1 MKNLLIIFF
10 LFGLLALNNCTKNEK
25 IETENIGVSQVE
37 EQMIKAYQ
45 EGMIAF
51 KDQYFIE
58 AAKKFN
64 EAEILFPQ
72 SDWAPRSALMAAY
85 AYYYDDYNNRAI
97 SELLN
102 FFKKYPNDP
111 NLSYAHYLLAMSYYN
126 KIVDEKK
133 DLEPLKN
140 SKKQFEYIVENYP
153 NTEFSLDSKFKL
165 GLINEM
171 IASKEMYIARH
182 YIKKK
187 KWIPAINR
195 LKFIVKEHD
204 NTIFVE
210 EALHRLVEIYYKI
223 GLEEESRKYA
233 VLLGYNYP
241 ESKWYKN
248 TYKVHKKDYKITDIK
263 KENKKSISEKFKSL
277 LNWDG

>member
-1 MKNLLIIFF
+1 MKKLLLIFF
-10 LFGLLALNNCTKNEK
+10 LFGFLFINNCSKIKKNEIVK
-25 IETENIGVSQVE
+25 IQEDQIEG
-37 EQMIKAYQ
+37 QMIRAYQ
-45 EGMIAF
+45 EGMAAF
-51 KDQYFIE
+51 EDQLYIE

-72 SDWAPRSALMAAY
+72 SEWAPRSALMAAY
-85 AYYYDDYNNRAI
+85 AYFYDDYNNRAI

-111 NLSYAHYLLAMSYYN
+111 STSYAHYLLAMSYYN

-140 SKKQFEYIVENYP
+140 SKKQFEYVVENYP

-165 GLINEM
+165 DLINEM
-171 IASKEMYIARH
+171 IASKEMYIVRH
-182 YIKKK
+182 YIKKE

-195 LKFIVKEHD
+195 LKFIVKEYD
-204 NTIFVE
+204 NTIFIE

-241 ESKWYKN
+241 DSKWYKN
-248 TYKVHKKDYKITDIK
+248 TYKVHEKDYKIQNIK
-263 KENKKSISEKFKSL
+263 KDNKKSTLKKFKSL
-277 LNWDG
+277 F

>member
-1 MKNLLIIFF
+1 MKKLFLIFF
-10 LFGLLALNNCTKNEK
+10 SIGFLFFNNCVKNEK
-25 IETENIGVSQVE
+25 NEIINIQEDKIQG
-37 EQMIKAYQ
+37 QMIRAYQ
-45 EGMIAF
+45 EGMDAF
-51 KDQYFIE
+51 EDQQYLD

-72 SDWAPRSALMAAY
+72 SIWAPRSALMAAY

-97 SELLN
+97 SELIN
-102 FFKKYPNDP
+102 FLKKYPNDP

-140 SKKQFEYIVENYP
+140 SKKQFEYIIDNYP

-165 GLINEM
+165 DLINEM

-182 YIKKK
+182 YMNKE

-195 LKFIVKEHD
+195 LKFVVTEYD
-204 NTIFVE
+204 NTIFIE

-223 GLEEESRKYA
+223 GLEDESRKYA
-233 VLLGYNYP
+233 ILLGYNYSD
-241 ESKWYKN
+241 SKWYKK
-248 TYKVHKKDYKITDIK
+248 TYKFHNKEYKIQEIK
-263 KENKKSISEKFKSL
+263 NQNKKSTLEKLKSL
-277 LNWDG
+277 LD

>member
-10 LFGLLALNNCTKNEK
+10 LFGILFLNSCTKNEK
-25 IETENIGVSQVE
+25 IESENIAVDQIE
-37 EQMIKAYQ
+37 RQMIRAYQ
-45 EGMIAF
+45 EGMIAI
-51 KDQYFIE
+51 KDQDYIE

-72 SDWAPRSALMAAY
+72 SEWAPRSALMAAY
-85 AYYYDDYNNRAI
+85 AYYYDDYYNRAI

-102 FFKKYPNDP
+102 FFRKYPNHQ
-111 NLSYAHYLLAMSYYN
+111 NTSYAHYLLAMSYYN
-126 KIVDEKK
+126 SIVDEKK

-140 SKKQFEYIVENYP
+140 SKKQFEYIVEYYP

-165 GLINEM
+165 DLINEM

-182 YIKKK
+182 YIQKK

-195 LKFIVKEHD
+195 LKFIVREYD
-204 NTIFVE
+204 DTIFIE

-223 GLEEESRKYA
+223 GLKEESKKYA
-233 VLLGYNYP
+233 ILLGHNYP

-248 TYKVHKKDYKITDIK
+248 SYKVHEKNYKISDIK

-277 LNWDG
+277 LN

>member
-1 MKNLLIIFF
+1 MKNLLLIFF
-10 LFGLLALNNCTKNEK
+10 LFGFLFFNNCSKNEK
-25 IETENIGVSQVE
+25 IEIVKIQEDQIEG
-37 EQMIKAYQ
+37 QMIRAYQ

-51 KDQYFIE
+51 QDRFYIE

-72 SDWAPRSALMAAY
+72 SEWAPRSALMAAY

-97 SELLN
+97 SELIN
-102 FFKKYPNDP
+102 FFKKYPNDA
-111 NLSYAHYLLAMSYYN
+111 NTSYAHYLLAMSYYN

-140 SKKQFEYIVENYP
+140 SKKQFEYVVENYP
-153 NTEFSLDSKFKL
+153 NTEFSLDAKFKL
-165 GLINEM
+165 DLINEM

-182 YIKKK
+182 YIQKK

-195 LKFIVKEHD
+195 LKFIVTEFD
-204 NTIFVE
+204 NTIFIE

-223 GLEEESRKYA
+223 GLEDESRKYA

-248 TYKVHKKDYKITDIK
+248 TYKVHEKDYKIKDIK
-263 KENKKSISEKFKSL
+263 KENKKSTLEKLKSL
-277 LNWDG
+277 LD

>member
-1 MKNLLIIFF
+1 MKNLFIILF
-10 LFGLLALNNCTKNEK
+10 LTLFLNNCSKNEK
-25 IETENIGVSQVE
+25 IEIAVIE
-37 EQMIKAYQ
+37 EDQIETQMIKAYK
-45 EGMIAF
+45 EGMVAF
-51 KDQYFIE
+51 RDSQYLD

-72 SDWAPRSALMAAY
+72 SEWASRSALMAAY
-85 AYYYDDYNNRAI
+85 AYYYDDYNNRSI
-97 SELLN
+97 SELTN

-111 NLSYAHYLLAMSYYN
+111 NIAYAHYLLGMAYYN

-133 DLEPLKN
+133 DLEPLKK
-140 SKKQFEYIVENYP
+140 SKKQFEYVVIKYP
-153 NTEFSLDSKFKL
+153 NTEFSIDSKFKL
-165 GLINEM
+165 DLINEM

-182 YIKKK
+182 YIQKE

-195 LKFIVKEHD
+195 LKFIVTEYD
-204 NTIFVE
+204 NTIFIE

-233 VLLGYNYP
+233 ILLGYNYP

-248 TYKVHKKDYKITDIK
+248 TYKVHKKEYKIPQIK
-263 KENKKSISEKFKSL
+263 KENKKSTLKKLKSL
-277 LNWDG
+277 LD

>member
-10 LFGLLALNNCTKNEK
+10 LFGFLFFNNCVKNEK
-25 IETENIGVSQVE
+25 NEIVKIEEDKIEG
-37 EQMIKAYQ
+37 QMIRAYQ
-45 EGMIAF
+45 EGMVAF
-51 KDQYFIE
+51 KNQLYID

-72 SDWAPRSALMAAY
+72 SEWAPRSALMAAY
-85 AYYYDDYNNRAI
+85 AYFYDDYNNRAI

-102 FFKKYPNDP
+102 FFKKYPNHP
-111 NLSYAHYLLAMSYYN
+111 NTSYAHYLLAMSYYN
-126 KIVDEKK
+126 LIVDEKK

-140 SKKQFEYIVENYP
+140 SKKEFEYIVENYP

-165 GLINEM
+165 DLINEM

-182 YIKKK
+182 YIQKK

-195 LKFIVKEHD
+195 LKFIVTEYD
-204 NTIFVE
+204 NTIFIE

-223 GLEEESRKYA
+223 GLEDESRKYA
-233 VLLGYNYP
+233 VLLGHNYP
-241 ESKWYKN
+241 ESEWYKS
-248 TYKVHKKDYKITDIK
+248 TYKVHKKNYKIQDIK
-263 KENKKSISEKFKSL
+263 NENKKSTLKKLKSL
-277 LNWDG
+277 LD

>member
-1 MKNLLIIFF
+1 MKKLILIFL
-10 LFGLLALNNCTKNEK
+10 LFGLLFLNNCSKNEK
-25 IETENIGVSQVE
+25 NEIVKIQEDKIEG
-37 EQMIKAYQ
+37 QMIRSYQ
-45 EGMIAF
+45 EGIIAF
-51 KDQYFIE
+51 EDKLYLD

-72 SDWAPRSALMAAY
+72 SEWAPRSALMAAY

-97 SELLN
+97 SELIN
-102 FFKKYPNDP
+102 FFKKYPNHP
-111 NLSYAHYLLAMSYYN
+111 NTSYAHYLLAMSYYN

-140 SKKQFEYIVENYP
+140 SKKQFEYVVKNYP

-165 GLINEM
+165 DLINEM

-182 YIKKK
+182 YIQKE

-195 LKFIVKEHD
+195 LKFIVTEYD
-204 NTIFVE
+204 NTIFIE
-210 EALHRLVEIYYKI
+210 EALHRLVEIYFKI
-223 GLEEESRKYA
+223 GLEDESRKYA

-248 TYKVHKKDYKITDIK
+248 TYKVHKKEYKIQDIK
-263 KENKKSISEKFKSL
+263 NENKKSTLKKLKSL
-277 LNWDG
+277 LD

>member
-1 MKNLLIIFF
+1 MKNLLLISLLFGF
-10 LFGLLALNNCTKNEK
+10 LFINNCSKNEK
-25 IETENIGVSQVE
+25 IETVNIGNNQIE

-45 EGMIAF
+45 DGMSSF
-51 KDQYFIE
+51 NNKSYLE

-72 SDWAPRSALMAAY
+72 SEWAPKASLMAAY
-85 AYYYDDYNNRAI
+85 AYYIDDYNNRAI
-97 SELLN
+97 SELLS
-102 FFKKYPNDP
+102 FFKKYPNNP
-111 NLSYAHYLLAMSYYN
+111 NTSYAHYLLAMSYYN
-126 KIVDEKK
+126 KIIDEKK
-133 DLEPLKN
+133 DTEPLKN
-140 SKKQFEYIVENYP
+140 SKKQFEYIVKNYP

-165 GLINEM
+165 DLINEM

-182 YIKKK
+182 YIQKK

-195 LKFIVKEHD
+195 LKFIVKKYD

-223 GLEEESRKYA
+223 GLEDESRKYA

-248 TYKVHKKDYKITDIK
+248 TYKVHEKNYKIQYEK
-263 KENKKSISEKFKSL
+263 NKNKKSTIEKFKSL
-277 LNWDG
+277 LD

>member
-133 DLEPLKN
+133 DIEPLKN
-140 SKKQFEYIVENYP
+140 SKQQFEYIVENYP

-277 LNWDG
+277 LN

>member
-1 MKNLLIIFF
+1 MKKLLLIFF
-10 LFGLLALNNCTKNEK
+10 LFGFLFLNNCSKNEK
-25 IETENIGVSQVE
+25 IEIVKIEESQIKD
-37 EQMIKAYQ
+37 QMIRSYQ
-45 EGMIAF
+45 EGMVAF
-51 KDQYFIE
+51 KDKSYIE

-72 SDWAPRSALMAAY
+72 SKWAPKSALMAAY
-85 AYYYDDYNNRAI
+85 AYYYDDYNDRAI
-97 SELLN
+97 LELIN

-111 NLSYAHYLLAMSYYN
+111 NISYAHYLLAMSYYN
-126 KIVDEKK
+126 QIVDEKK

-140 SKKQFEYIVENYP
+140 SKKQFEYVVENYP

-165 GLINEM
+165 DLINEM

-182 YIKKK
+182 YIQKE

-195 LKFIVKEHD
+195 LKFIVTEFD
-204 NTIFVE
+204 NTIFIE

-223 GLEEESRKYA
+223 GLEGESRKYA

-248 TYKVHKKDYKITDIK
+248 TYKVHEKNYKIKDIK
-263 KENKKSISEKFKSL
+263 KENKKSTLEKLKSL
-277 LNWDG
+277 LD

>member
-1 MKNLLIIFF
+1 M
-10 LFGLLALNNCTKNEK
+10 NEDQ
-25 IETENIGVSQVE
+25 IEG
-37 EQMIKAYQ
+37 QMIKAYQ
-45 EGMIAF
+45 EGVVAF
-51 KDQYFIE
+51 RGQFYIE

-72 SDWAPRSALMAAY
+72 SDWAPKSAIMAAY

-97 SELLN
+97 SELMN

-111 NLSYAHYLLAMSYYN
+111 NTSYAHYLLAMTYYN

-140 SKKQFEYIVENYP
+140 SKKQFEFVVKNYP

-165 GLINEM
+165 DLINEM
-171 IASKEMYIARH
+171 IASKEIYIARH
-182 YIKKK
+182 YIQKE

-195 LKFIVKEHD
+195 LKFIVKEYD

-223 GLEEESRKYA
+223 GLEDESRKYA
-233 VLLGYNYP
+233 VLLGHNYP

-248 TYKVHKKDYKITDIK
+248 TYKIHKKEYKIQDIK
-263 KENKKSISEKFKSL
+263 NKNKKSTLEKFKSL
-277 LNWDG
+277 LD

>member
-1 MKNLLIIFF
+1 MKKLLLIFF
-10 LFGLLALNNCTKNEK
+10 LFGFLFINNCSKNKK
-25 IETENIGVSQVE
+25 IEIVKIE
-37 EQMIKAYQ
+37 EDQIEGQMIKAYQ
-45 EGMIAF
+45 EGMVAF
-51 KDQYFIE
+51 KDRFYLD

-72 SDWAPRSALMAAY
+72 SEWAPRSALMAAY

-97 SELLN
+97 SELKN

-111 NLSYAHYLLAMSYYN
+111 NTSYAHYLLAMSYYN

-140 SKKQFEYIVENYP
+140 SKKQFEYVVKNYP

-165 GLINEM
+165 DLINEM

-182 YIKKK
+182 YIQKE

-195 LKFIVKEHD
+195 LKFIVTEYD
-204 NTIFVE
+204 STIFIE

-223 GLEEESRKYA
+223 GLEDESRKYA

-241 ESKWYKN
+241 ESEWYKN
-248 TYKVHKKDYKITDIK
+248 TYKVHKKEYKIQDIK
-263 KENKKSISEKFKSL
+263 NKNKKSTLEKLKSL
-277 LNWDG
+277 LD

>member
-1 MKNLLIIFF
+1 MKKLLTIFF
-10 LFGLLALNNCTKNEK
+10 LFSFLFINHCSKNEK
-25 IETENIGVSQVE
+25 IEIVE
-37 EQMIKAYQ
+37 IEKDQIEDQMIKAYQ

-51 KDQYFIE
+51 KDKSYIE

-72 SDWAPRSALMAAY
+72 SEWASKSALMAAY
-85 AYYYDDYNNRAI
+85 AYYYDDYNNKAI
-97 SELLN
+97 SELDN
-102 FFKKYPNDP
+102 FLKKYPNDP
-111 NLSYAHYLLAMSYYN
+111 NISYAHYLLAMTYYN
-126 KIVDEKK
+126 KIIDEKK

-140 SKKQFEYIVENYP
+140 SKKQFEYIVKNFP

-165 GLINEM
+165 DLINEM

-182 YIKKK
+182 YIQKE

-195 LKFIVKEHD
+195 LKFIVKNFD
-204 NTIFVE
+204 DTIFIE

-241 ESKWYKN
+241 ESEWYKN
-248 TYKVHKKDYKITDIK
+248 TFKIHKKEYEIQDIK
-263 KENKKSISEKFKSL
+263 NENKKSTLEKIKSL
-277 LNWDG
+277 LD

>member
-1 MKNLLIIFF
+1 MEKLLIIFF
-10 LFGLLALNNCTKNEK
+10 IFGFLFLNNCSKNEK
-25 IETENIGVSQVE
+25 IEITEIE
-37 EQMIKAYQ
+37 EVQIENKMIKAYQ

-51 KDQYFIE
+51 KGQFYLD

-72 SDWAPRSALMAAY
+72 SEWAPRSALMSAY
-85 AYYYDDYNNRAI
+85 AYFYDDYNDKAI

-102 FFKKYPNDP
+102 FFKKYPNDT
-111 NLSYAHYLLAMSYYN
+111 NTSYGHYLLAMAYYN
-126 KIVDEKK
+126 KIIDEKK

-140 SKKQFEYIVENYP
+140 SKKQFEYVVKNYP

-165 GLINEM
+165 DLINEM

-182 YIKKK
+182 YIQKK

-223 GLEEESRKYA
+223 GLENESRKYA
-233 VLLGYNYP
+233 VLLGHNYP

-248 TYKVHKKDYKITDIK
+248 SYKVHEKDYKIQDIK
-263 KENKKSISEKFKSL
+263 NKNKKSTLEKIKSL
-277 LNWDG
+277 LD